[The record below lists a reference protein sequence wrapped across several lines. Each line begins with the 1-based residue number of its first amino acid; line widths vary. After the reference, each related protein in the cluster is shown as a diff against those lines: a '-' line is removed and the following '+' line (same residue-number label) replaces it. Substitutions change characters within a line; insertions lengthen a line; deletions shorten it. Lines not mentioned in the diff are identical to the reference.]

1 MSSHQHQKDTRE
13 RILETTRRLLETR
26 RGESVR
32 LEDIA
37 HAAGVS
43 RQAIYLH
50 FSSRADLFVA
60 TARYLD
66 TVLKLPDRLEQ
77 VCRAC
82 ETGGGVAGLRE
93 SVAFWGRYL
102 PEIYGLAKALL
113 ALRDTDEAAAAAWE
127 DRMAVNFQGWVTVV
141 QQLASEG
148 ALSPVWTVTTAAEF
162 FWALTSVEVW
172 ERLTIERGWSNEQY
186 IDHLQR
192 AIERALLA
200 PS

>member
-1 MSSHQHQKDTRE
+1 MSSHQKDTRE

-50 FSSRADLFVA
+50 FNSRADLFVA
-60 TARYLD
+60 TVRYLD
-66 TVLKLPDRLEQ
+66 GLLKLPERLER
-77 VCRAC
+77 VLRAC
-82 ETGGGVAGLRE
+82 EAGDGVAGLRE
-93 SVAFWGRYL
+93 LVAFWGRYL
-102 PEIYGLAKALL
+102 PEIYGMAKALL
-113 ALRDTDEAAAAAWE
+113 ALRDTDEAAATAWE
-127 DRMAVNFQGWVTVV
+127 DRMTATYQGCVSVV
-141 QQLASEG
+141 QQLAGEG
-148 ALSPVWTVTTAAEF
+148 ALSPAWTLESAAEF
-162 FWALTSVEVW
+162 FWALLSVEVW

-186 IDHLQR
+186 IDHLQQ